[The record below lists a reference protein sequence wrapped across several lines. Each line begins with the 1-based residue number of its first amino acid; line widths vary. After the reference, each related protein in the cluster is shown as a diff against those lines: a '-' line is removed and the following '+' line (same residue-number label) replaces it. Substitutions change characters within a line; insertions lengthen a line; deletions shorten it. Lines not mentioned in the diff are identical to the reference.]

1 MAAFAVTPSNAMS
14 THRFVSWGLSFA
26 VGCALG
32 SAAQAQ
38 AVFSPETNQVL
49 IPEVSVA
56 GRPAYVNVVLRL
68 DADGRF
74 TLVGA
79 QQAPVA
85 GGAQTLALQYAPQD
99 NTQYWYN
106 AQGQRQVAACSA
118 LPVAQ
123 ITLKVPAQAS
133 AQAKVPLV
141 IALAG
146 WAPNGNPPAP
156 VSQDT
161 DLADRLANA
170 GLASASLEY
179 RGCDNWSSPLIARTR
194 VDESF
199 DIDSADFGLAL
210 AALKQAVV
218 QNNLPVD
225 TSRIVVTGTSF
236 SSNLIYTVATQHRVQ
251 GAIAING
258 GCDYSCQMTGTT
270 YAQPNDF
277 RVNGQAIRVGAVS
290 GAQDNLF
297 PPDRLGDSGY
307 GANAARA
314 RILAAVA
321 DPARRPAAFYTYI
334 DPQAGHNRTDAMVT
348 KVITWA
354 QCMTGVRAA
363 ADCAG
368 DDR

>member
-1 MAAFAVTPSNAMS
+1 MP
-14 THRFVSWGLSFA
+14 THSSLLRCTVS
-26 VGCALG
+26 ALCLVLG
-32 SAAQAQ
+32 AAAQAQ

-49 IPEVSVA
+49 IPQVTV
-56 GRPAYVNVVLRL
+56 GGQPAYVNVVLRL
-68 DADGRF
+68 DGDGRF
-74 TLVGA
+74 TLVAA

-106 AQGQRQVAACSA
+106 AQGQRQVAVCSA

-210 AALKQAVV
+210 AALKQAVA

-225 TSRIVVTGTSF
+225 TSRIVVAGTSF

-277 RVNGQAIRVGAVS
+277 RVNGQAIRVGAAS
-290 GAQDNLF
+290 GALDTLF

-307 GANAARA
+307 GANAART

-321 DPARRPAAFYTYI
+321 DPAKRPAAFYTYV
-334 DPQAGHNRTDAMVT
+334 DPQAGHNRTDAMVA
-348 KVITWA
+348 KVVSWA

-363 ADCAG
+363 ADCAA